1 MEAHDDD
8 LRKFEAD
15 GGSPLPATNDQGYVE
30 HDGARIWYTCYGS
43 GSPVILLHGGFGHSG
58 NWGYQVPALVRND
71 YRAILLDSRGH
82 GRSTRDSRPFSYD
95 LMASDVLAMRSG
107 GLERRRVHEFDPRCE
122 GSCAHCGR
130 VLLCLQN
137 GPGRREANHR
147 TNPILDRCF

>member
-71 YRAILLDSRGH
+71 YRAILHYTLKR
-82 GRSTRDSRPFSYD
+82 RDWW
-95 LMASDVLAMRSG
+95 AGAT
-107 GLERRRVHEFDPRCE
+107 
-122 GSCAHCGR
+122 AHAL
-130 VLLCLQN
+130 V
-137 GPGRREANHR
+137 
-147 TNPILDRCF
+147 